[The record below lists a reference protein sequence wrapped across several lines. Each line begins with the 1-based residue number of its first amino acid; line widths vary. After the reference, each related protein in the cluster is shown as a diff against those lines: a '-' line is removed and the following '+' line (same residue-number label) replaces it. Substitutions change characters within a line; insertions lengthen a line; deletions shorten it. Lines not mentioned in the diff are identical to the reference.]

1 MLSNVVFGK
10 FKTLTELWVT
20 EFQFLDL
27 FKKEIRGYVIFS
39 ECGLLESLTIT
50 RS

>member
-27 FKKEIRGYVIFS
+27 FKKEIRGYVILS